1 MQPFRILS
9 LDGGGSWAL
18 IEVKALIAL
27 YGAGATG
34 HEVLSHFDLAAANSG
49 GSIVLGWRTAVK
61 TRTIKKMSRSSTME
75 YAPRTSA
82 RTIFD
87 SERGRNAVAF
97 IAGVPLAPNE
107 NKMSDGWRES
117 VSLQVEGGISSK
129 VRNQSCQP
137 FAPSHG

>member
-49 GSIVLGWRTAVK
+49 GSIVLGCLIEDFTLQQ
-61 TRTIKKMSRSSTME
+61 TLDFFNNESRRRSVFSPSDWWDRIINE
-75 YAPRTSA
+75 AIGIGPKYSA
-82 RTIFD
+82 AHKR
-87 SERGRNAVAF
+87 SEERRVG
-97 IAGVPLAPNE
+97 
-107 NKMSDGWRES
+107 
-117 VSLQVEGGISSK
+117 
-129 VRNQSCQP
+129 
-137 FAPSHG
+137 